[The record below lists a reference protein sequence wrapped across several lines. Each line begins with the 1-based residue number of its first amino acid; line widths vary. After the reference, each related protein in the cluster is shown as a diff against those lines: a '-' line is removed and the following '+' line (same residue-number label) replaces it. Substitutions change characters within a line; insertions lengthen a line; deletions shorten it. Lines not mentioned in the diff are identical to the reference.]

1 MATIIEALEE
11 LHPLQAEH
19 KHLDFGSRWQ
29 QVIDMSVSRIRVQ
42 SDNMAQVQRG
52 TIQEWNSGSTT
63 IGPISHSMNTRVLR
77 ALTQS
82 FTHRDNPHG
91 NRNSN
96 IAFQR
101 DLDERL
107 KADGEYQAN
116 TSLPR
121 LCYLVSEPL
130 GKLVTEKPV
139 DFVSFDNVIEFNK
152 NRQNDDNV
160 VKAFKS

>member
-1 MATIIEALEE
+1 
-11 LHPLQAEH
+11 
-19 KHLDFGSRWQ
+19 
-29 QVIDMSVSRIRVQ
+29 
-42 SDNMAQVQRG
+42 
-52 TIQEWNSGSTT
+52 
-63 IGPISHSMNTRVLR
+63 MNTRVLR

-116 TSLPR
+116 PSLPR
-121 LCYLVSEPL
+121 LCYLVLEPL
-130 GKLVTEKPV
+130 GKLVTEKSV
-139 DFVSFDNVIEFNK
+139 DFVGFDNVVEFNK

-160 VKAFKS
+160 VKAYKS